1 MCLAVPAKVIE
12 LDGEMATVDLGGVHR
27 AVSTL
32 MVPDIALG
40 DYVITHAGFALHKV
54 DEADAQ
60 ASLQLLREMVDAVA
74 QQNQEE
80 R

>member
-12 LDGEMATVDLGGVHR
+12 LDGEMATVDLDGVQR

-60 ASLQLLREMVDAVA
+60 ASLQLLREMVDAVS

-80 R
+80 G

>member
-12 LDGEMATVDLGGVHR
+12 INGEMATVDLGGVHR

-32 MVPDIALG
+32 MVPDISLG

-60 ASLQLLREMVDAVA
+60 ASLDLLREMVDTVA
-74 QQNQEE
+74 RHESEE
-80 R
+80 M